1 MNYPIWHIPSL
12 GGSWIIGIISIIHI
26 FISHFAVGGGIFFA
40 VTEQLAMKNNDNK
53 LYAFLKDHSRFF
65 MLLTTVAGAVTGVGI
80 WWAISLV
87 SPDGTH
93 TLIQNYTLGWA
104 CEYLFF
110 VAEIATIFVYYY
122 TWDKVSKKQHLL
134 LARLYAIFSVF
145 TLVIINGIL
154 TFMLTPGKWFETA
167 YWGDGFFNPTYWP
180 SLIIR
185 LLMMMAL
192 AGMYALVN
200 SARLAKEEGEKLE
213 FRSYM
218 LRYSAKWFL
227 PIFVLG
233 PIAIFWFYNNLPT
246 EVINNIFTGIQSS
259 GIGNFSILARA
270 FYLSLILS
278 GTILIYVFVGPYLNP
293 RGFSFVNAVL
303 FMCCGLLVTGMG
315 EWTRE
320 MFRKPYVVYNYMYS
334 NGVLKSEIEDLN
346 HGPWFAHAKW
356 LPKDLNTEDVLITE
370 ANAKRAGEVIFKQ
383 QCMSCH
389 TIGGYRDMSKLI
401 GERDKESLELFLKT
415 LRNSDPEVNPYMNIM
430 PPLLANDQ
438 ELSALAVYLDSLHS
452 KK

>member
-1 MNYPIWHIPSL
+1 MNYPIWHIPGL
-12 GGSWIIGIISIIHI
+12 GGSWLIGIIAIIHI

-40 VTEQLAMKNNDNK
+40 ITEQVAFKNKNNR
-53 LYAFLKDHSRFF
+53 LYEFLKQHSKFF
-65 MLLTTVAGAVTGVGI
+65 LLLTTVAGAVTGVAI

-110 VAEIATIFVYYY
+110 VAELATIFVYYY
-122 TWDKVSKKQHLL
+122 TWDKVSREQHLL
-134 LARLYAIFSVF
+134 LARLYAVFSVM

-154 TFMLTPGKWFETA
+154 TFMLTPGGWLESG
-167 YWGDGFFNPTYWP
+167 YWGHGFFNPTYWP

-185 LLMMMAL
+185 LVMMMAL
-192 AGMYALVN
+192 AGIYALVN
-200 SARLAKEEGEKLE
+200 CARLPKEKNEDLD

-218 LRYSAKWFL
+218 LRYSSKWFL

-233 PIAIFWFYNNLPT
+233 PICVYWFAHNLPVEVT
-246 EVINNIFTGIQSS
+246 ENIFNGIQSS

-293 RGFSFVNAVL
+293 RGFSFTNAVM
-303 FMCCGLLVTGMG
+303 FMCCAFLVTGIG

-320 MFRKPYVVYNYMYS
+320 MLRKPFVVYDYMYS
-334 NGVLKSEIEDLN
+334 NGIIKSQIPKLQSK
-346 HGPWFAHAKW
+346 PWLEQAKW
-356 LPKDLNTEDVLITE
+356 LPPNLNKHQPLITPE
-370 ANAKRAGEVIFKQ
+370 NALKAGEVMFKQ

-389 TIGGYRDMSKLI
+389 TIGGYRDMRKLI
-401 GERDKESLELFLKT
+401 GERDLASVEAFLQTIKQT
-415 LRNSDPEVNPYMNIM
+415 DTKQNPYLNIM
-430 PPLLANDQ
+430 PPVIGSED
-438 ELSALAVYLDSLHS
+438 ELKALSLYLHS
-452 KK
+452 IAH